1 MFFMKRLIDF
11 KEEIHKCSKCGL
23 CQAECPIFKITGN
36 DCSVSR
42 GQFVMLQG
50 IIKGDLKMS
59 KTINRYLDLCLKCG
73 ACSKF
78 CPAGIDVVD
87 VIVSAK
93 AEYFRV
99 SFFEKLKTLF
109 QKFFVFGLF
118 FNIFGIFHFPTKS
131 KCFDKKVIY
140 FGGCGSKLKGDK
152 SVVRI
157 LNSIGIEVINPSFQC
172 CGIPYFSRGDLKEF
186 NNSLKSYI
194 QTLKK
199 YSVDEVV
206 TTCASCEKS
215 LKDYIKWAGE
225 DISLEDKDFLKTI
238 KVKNIYEYLKDAQVE
253 LKLKKRIKM
262 AYHKPCNISNWE
274 DISWL
279 LNNTENLE
287 YIEMSDFYKCCG
299 LNGLSKFKEYKIL
312 SKIIKSKRLNIINTN
327 TKYVT
332 TSCLGCEIAL
342 KAYSF
347 GQYKVQDLLDFIAE
361 RV

>member
-11 KEEIHKCSKCGL
+11 KEDIHKCSKCGL

-50 IIKGDLKMS
+50 IIRGDLKMS

-93 AEYFRV
+93 AEYFRI
-99 SFFEKLKTLF
+99 SFFEKVKTFF
-109 QKFFVFGLF
+109 QKFFIFGLL
-118 FNIFGIFHFPTKS
+118 FNVFRILHLPTKS
-131 KCFDKKVIY
+131 KSFDKKVVY
-140 FGGCGSKLKGDK
+140 FGGCGSKLKGDR
-152 SVVRI
+152 SVVRV
-157 LNSIGIEVINPSFQC
+157 LNSIGIEVVNPNFQC

-186 NNSLKSYI
+186 SNSLKSYI
-194 QTLKK
+194 EVLKK

-215 LKDYIKWAGE
+215 LKDYIKWAGD
-225 DISLEDKDFLKTI
+225 DIALEDREFLKSI
-238 KVKNIYEYLKDAQVE
+238 KVKNIYEYINEAQIE
-253 LKLKKRIKM
+253 LKLKKRTKM
-262 AYHKPCNISNWE
+262 TYHKPCNIPNWE

-279 LNNTENLE
+279 LKKTKNLE
-287 YIEMSDFYKCCG
+287 YMEMCDFDKCCG

-312 SKIIKSKRLNIINTN
+312 SKIFKSKRLNIKNTN